1 MFSKYSNCTRLL
13 KIKNQAENRLYKLKF
28 VQIGCTNK
36 VGKYFGYFVGIF
48 NNAIIPLAL
57 VGYEMIIYSQLKS
70 NAPSWN
76 NC

>member
-1 MFSKYSNCTRLL
+1 MRLL
-13 KIKNQAENRLYKLKF
+13 KIKNKLKIGFTNKVCTNRLYKSVL
-28 VQIGCTNK
+28 QIKSGRILDILWA
-36 VGKYFGYFVGIF
+36 FF

-70 NAPSWN
+70 NAHSWN